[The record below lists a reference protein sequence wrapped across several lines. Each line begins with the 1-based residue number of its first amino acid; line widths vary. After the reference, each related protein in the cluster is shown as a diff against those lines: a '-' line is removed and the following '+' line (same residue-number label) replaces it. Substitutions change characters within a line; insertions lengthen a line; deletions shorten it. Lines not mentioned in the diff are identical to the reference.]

1 MKVVID
7 SKVELDV
14 NQVAKISGVSQ
25 SNIIVIM
32 KTGETHTGHVCEII
46 K

>member
-1 MKVVID
+1 MKLVID
-7 SKVELDV
+7 SKTELDI
-14 NQVAKISGVSQ
+14 NQVKRISGLSQ

-32 KTGETHTGHVCEII
+32 NTGETHTGHVCEII